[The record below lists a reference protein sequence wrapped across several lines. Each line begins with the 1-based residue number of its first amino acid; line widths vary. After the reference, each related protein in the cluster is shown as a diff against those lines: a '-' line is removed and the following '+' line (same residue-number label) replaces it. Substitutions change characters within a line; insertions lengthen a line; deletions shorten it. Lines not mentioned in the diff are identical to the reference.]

1 MLWSDWERLG
11 TWNLDPWREFERMR
25 RSIARPFAPASA
37 DFPAVNVWTSGDGA
51 IVTTEIPGI
60 DPKDIDI
67 SVVGKTFTL
76 KGSRKPEEAREGE
89 AYHRRER
96 WNGQFSRSIDLPFLI
111 QADKVHARFS
121 KGVLSVDLPRAEAEK
136 PRRIEIRSE

>member
-25 RSIARPFAPASA
+25 RSITRPFSAAAA
-37 DFPAVNVWTSGDGA
+37 DFPAVNVWTSADAA

-76 KGSRKPEEAREGE
+76 KGSRRPQEAQEGE
-89 AYHRRER
+89 TFHRRER
-96 WNGQFSRSIDLPFLI
+96 WHGQFTRSFDLPFQI

-121 KGVLSVDLPRAEAEK
+121 KGVLSIELPRAEAEK
-136 PRRIEIRSE
+136 PRKIEIRAE